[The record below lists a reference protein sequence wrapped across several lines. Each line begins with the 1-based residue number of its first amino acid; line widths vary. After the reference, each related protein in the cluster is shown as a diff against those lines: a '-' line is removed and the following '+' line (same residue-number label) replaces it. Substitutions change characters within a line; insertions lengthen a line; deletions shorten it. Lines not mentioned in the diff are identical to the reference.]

1 MGKLIE
7 AAWAQIAPIHA
18 AKRAAARHALQA
30 MNSGYSHGAA
40 STTKT
45 SMKGWDSTSLSP
57 QSDVD
62 RNLRLLR
69 ERSRDLYATSPVAT
83 SAVNRNLVHIVGP
96 GLRASPHIDAEAL
109 GMTEDDAASAERRI
123 RTAFNAWASGKGC
136 DVTGQNTFY
145 ELQQIALMTWLLS
158 GEVFALHDFDGRGG
172 GLRVRLVEGD
182 LCCNPG
188 ASTLSTNVW
197 AKNKDTGNRIY
208 NGIEIGRDGSVV
220 AYHFVSCYRDQVG
233 EPTEWVRVP
242 ALGALTG
249 TPNVLHVF
257 KADRPTQYRG
267 VPYLAPVIESIKQLT
282 RYTDAEIM
290 AAVINGMFSVFIT
303 TDNGTSPILGESE
316 DEDGLD
322 EGELALGN
330 GNIATLAPGEG
341 VQVVDAKRPNSNF
354 GGFTDAMAKYIGSAL
369 NIPAE
374 LLFMQFNASYSASR
388 GALMEAWEF
397 FSLNRTWFSA
407 DFCQPIYE
415 MWLADAVAKGVID
428 APGFF
433 SDDLVRAAWSA
444 CDWTGPAPGQL
455 NPTVEVNAA
464 KARID
469 AGLST
474 GEREALALNGT
485 SYEENLRQL
494 AQEKQLRVNL
504 GLEESEDGNATD

>member
-1 MGKLIE
+1 MANIIDLLWE
-7 AAWAQIAPIHA
+7 QVAPVHA

-83 SAVNRNLVHIVGP
+83 SAVNRNLVHVVGP

-109 GMTEDDAASAERRI
+109 GMAEDDAAAAERRI
-123 RTAFNAWASGKGC
+123 RAAFNAWASGKGC
-136 DVTGQNTFY
+136 DVTGQNTFW
-145 ELQQIALMTWLLS
+145 ELQQIALLTWLLS
-158 GEVFALHDFDGRGG
+158 GEVFALHDFGGRGG
-172 GLRVRLVEGD
+172 SLRVRLVEGD

-188 ASTLSTNVW
+188 QSGLSTNVW
-197 AKNKDTGNRIY
+197 AKEPTTGNRIW
-208 NGIEIGRDGSVV
+208 NGIEIAQDGSVA
-220 AYHFVSCYRDQVG
+220 AYHFVSRYRDQVG
-233 EPTEWVRVP
+233 EPSEWVRVP
-242 ALGALTG
+242 ALGELSG

-257 KADRPTQYRG
+257 KAERPTQYRG

-290 AAVINGMFSVFIT
+290 AAVINGFFSVFIT
-303 TDNGTSPILGESE
+303 TENGVAPDLGMD
-316 DEDGLD
+316 DEEGLD

-388 GALMEAWEF
+388 GALLEAWEF
-397 FSLNRTWFSA
+397 FSLNRTWFAA
-407 DFCQPIYE
+407 DFCQPVYE
-415 MWLADAVAKGVID
+415 MWLADAVARGIVE

-433 SDDLVRAAWSA
+433 DGDLARAAWSQ

-455 NPTVEVNAA
+455 NPNVEVSAA
-464 KARID
+464 RSRIE

-494 AQEKQLRVNL
+494 AQEKQLRQDL
-504 GLEESEDGNATD
+504 GLEESEGSNATD

>member
-7 AAWAQIAPIHA
+7 RAWAHVAPVHA
-18 AKRAAARHALQA
+18 AKRAAALHALQA

-83 SAVNRNLVHIVGP
+83 SAVNRNLVHVVGP
-96 GLRASPHIDAEAL
+96 GLRASPHIDAETL
-109 GMTEDDAASAERRI
+109 GMSEDDAATAERRI

-158 GEVFALHDFDGRGG
+158 GEVFALHDFYGRGG
-172 GLRVRLVEGD
+172 SLRIRLIEGD

-188 ASTLSTNVW
+188 SSALSSNVW
-197 AKNKDTGNRIY
+197 AKEPATGNRIC
-208 NGIEIGRDGSVV
+208 NGIELADDGSVA
-220 AYHFVSCYRDQVG
+220 AYHFVSRYRDQVG
-233 EPTEWVRVP
+233 EPAEWVRVQ
-242 ALGALTG
+242 AFGEQSG
-249 TPNVLHVF
+249 EPNVLHVF

-303 TDNGTSPILGESE
+303 TENGVAPDLGAE
-316 DEDGLD
+316 DAEGFEED
-322 EGELALGN
+322 ELALGN
-330 GNIATLAPGEG
+330 GNIASLAPGEA

-388 GALMEAWEF
+388 GALLEAWEY
-397 FSLNRTWFSA
+397 FSLNRTWFAA
-407 DFCQPIYE
+407 DFCQPVYE
-415 MWLADAVAKGVID
+415 LWLADAVARGAID

-433 SDDLVRAAWSA
+433 ADEMARAAWSQ

-455 NPTVEVNAA
+455 NPNVEVTAA
-464 KARID
+464 RQRIE

-494 AQEKQLRVNL
+494 AQEQQLRQAL
-504 GLEESEDGNATD
+504 GLEEREDPNATD